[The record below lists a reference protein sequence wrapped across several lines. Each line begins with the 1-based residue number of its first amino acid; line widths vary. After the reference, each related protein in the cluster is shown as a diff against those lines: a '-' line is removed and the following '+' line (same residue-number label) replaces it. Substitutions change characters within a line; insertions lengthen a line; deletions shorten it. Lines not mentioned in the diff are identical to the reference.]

1 MKTVKEVSG
10 LTGVSVR
17 TLHHYDAIGL
27 LKPTKVT
34 EAGYRLYDDAALCRL
49 QAILF
54 YRELQFP
61 LKEIREIL
69 DSENFDASEALSQQ
83 IRLLELQR
91 DHLEKLITYAREM
104 QKKGIKEMDFTAFDN
119 KESEKYKDEV
129 KERWGATDA
138 YRESETRKISASA
151 PQQMTEIFK
160 RFRELRHLPPESEAV
175 QAVAAELQRHITE
188 NYYTCTKEVFRG
200 LGELYVSDERFRRN
214 IDTAAGE
221 GTAAFA
227 ARAIA
232 VYCGK

>member
-1 MKTVKEVSG
+1 MKTVKEVSS

-91 DHLEKLITYAREM
+91 DHLRELIAYARKI
-104 QKKGIKEMDFTAFDN
+104 QKKGVKVMNFTAFDN
-119 KESEKYKDEV
+119 KELEEYKDEV
-129 KERWGATDA
+129 KERWGKTDA
-138 YRESETRKISASA
+138 YRESETRKIPVSA
-151 PQQMTEIFK
+151 PQQMMEIFK
-160 RFRELRHLPPESEAV
+160 RFGELRQLPPECEEV
-175 QAVAAELQRHITE
+175 QVVAAELQQHITD